1 MFRINKNLRL
11 SKLAADNLL
20 LQKIDQGVTSM
31 LKILDRYIIKKFLST
46 FFFVVLIFTMISVV
60 IDYSEKVEKFIEEPI
75 TRKEILLD
83 YYPSFII
90 FIDGLLWPLFTLI
103 AVIFFTSRM
112 AYNSEII
119 SILNAGVSFRRLM
132 RPYMLSAG
140 LIALMSFVGNHYF
153 IPLGNKKRLDIQYTY
168 LDHDKDQGK
177 TKDVH
182 MFVSPDTKIYINFYR
197 KRDSTA
203 RNFRLEQYQDHEL
216 IKFIKATTA
225 EWIGP
230 PNKWRLRN
238 YEIRT
243 FNGLDESLVVGRG
256 EQIDTSFNLLPDDFV
271 DFEEQQSMLTTA
283 DLRKYIN
290 KQKERG
296 VGNTT
301 KYEIELY
308 RRSADPITAFI
319 LAFIGVS
326 IAARKVRGGIG
337 LHLALGI
344 GLGAIFIFIS
354 RFSIVFATG
363 QSIPPLLGIWMP
375 NLIFAGIAL
384 LLISRAQ
391 K

>member
-1 MFRINKNLRL
+1 
-11 SKLAADNLL
+11 
-20 LQKIDQGVTSM
+20 M

-75 TRKEILLD
+75 TSKEILLD

-103 AVIFFTSRM
+103 SVIFFTSRM

-119 SILNAGVSFRRLM
+119 SILNAGVSFRRFM
-132 RPYMLSAG
+132 RPYLISASIIAFMS
-140 LIALMSFVGNHYF
+140 LIGNHYF

-168 LDHDKDQGK
+168 LDKDKDKGK
-177 TKDVH
+177 TRDVH

-197 KRDSTA
+197 KQDSTA

-216 IKFIKATTA
+216 IKFIKATSA
-225 EWIGP
+225 EWVGP

-238 YEIRT
+238 FEIRT
-243 FNGLDESLVVGRG
+243 FNGLEENLIVGRG
-256 EQIDTSFNLLPDDFV
+256 QQMDTTFNLMPADFV
-271 DFEEQQSMLTTA
+271 DYEEQQSMLTTG
-283 DLRKYIN
+283 DLREYID

-308 RRSADPITAFI
+308 RRSADPFTAFI
-319 LAFIGVS
+319 LTFIGVS

-344 GLGAIFIFIS
+344 GLGAVFIFIS

-363 QSIPPLLGIWMP
+363 QSIPPILGIWLP
-375 NLIFAGIAL
+375 NIIFAGVAVW
-384 LLISRAQ
+384 LISRAQ

>member
-1 MFRINKNLRL
+1 
-11 SKLAADNLL
+11 
-20 LQKIDQGVTSM
+20 M

-75 TRKEILLD
+75 TRKEILVD

-103 AVIFFTSRM
+103 SVIFFTSRM
-112 AYNSEII
+112 AYNSEVI
-119 SILNAGVSFRRLM
+119 SILNAGVSFRRFM
-132 RPYMLSAG
+132 RPYLISASIIAFLS
-140 LIALMSFVGNHYF
+140 LIGNHYF

-168 LDHDKDQGK
+168 FDKDKDKGK
-177 TKDVH
+177 TRDVH

-203 RNFRLEQYQDHEL
+203 RNFRLEQYRDHEL
-216 IKFIKATTA
+216 VKFIKATAA
-225 EWIGP
+225 EWVGP
-230 PNKWRLRN
+230 PNNWRLRN

-243 FNGLDESLVVGRG
+243 FNGLEEDLIVGRG
-256 EQIDTSFNLLPDDFV
+256 QQMDTTFNLMPGDFV
-271 DFEEQQSMLTTA
+271 DYEEQQSMLTTSE
-283 DLRKYIN
+283 LREYID
-290 KQKERG
+290 KQKQRG

-308 RRSADPITAFI
+308 RRSADPFTAFI
-319 LAFIGVS
+319 LTFIGVS

-337 LHLALGI
+337 LHLAVGI

-363 QSIPPLLGIWMP
+363 QSIPPILGIWLP

-384 LLISRAQ
+384 YLMSRAQ